1 MEIHDNAIVGHAEA
15 LPLRRIGDGAGLI
28 WGALGVF
35 AFSLTL
41 PATKIAV
48 RSIDAQV
55 VGLGRALVAAICAL
69 LLLMITRQ
77 PLPPRR
83 LWWRLA
89 VVALGVVFGFPLL
102 SALALRSVPSSHA
115 AMVVGLLPAANAL
128 TAVLRAGERPSAGF
142 WIASVVGF
150 AAIAVFCSQ
159 HGLGT
164 LHGADLLLLGAVLS
178 AAVGYTEGAL
188 VARELGAWQVICWA
202 LLLSAPIVA
211 PLVGVRLWTVG
222 FNAGAQSLGGF
233 AYVSLISMF
242 LGFFAWYR
250 GLALGGIA
258 RVGQLQL
265 MQPILTLLWSHW
277 LLAEAITPLH
287 LITAAVVLV
296 SVGSALRLRSHEG
309 AHVTRPPAASPIQH

>member
-1 MEIHDNAIVGHAEA
+1 MQIHDNAIVGGAEA
-15 LPLRRIGDGAGLI
+15 LLPRRFGDSAGLL
-28 WGALGVF
+28 WGALGVV

-48 RSIDAQV
+48 RSIDAQI
-55 VGLGRALVAAICAL
+55 VGLGRALIAAICAL
-69 LLLMITRQ
+69 VLLLITRQ
-77 PLPPRR
+77 SLPARR
-83 LWWRLA
+83 VWWRLA
-89 VVALGVVFGFPLL
+89 VVALGVVLGFPLL
-102 SALALRSVPSSHA
+102 SALALQSVPSSHA
-115 AMVVGLLPAANAL
+115 AMVVGLLPAANSL

-150 AAIAVFCSQ
+150 AAIALFCAQ

-164 LHGADLLLLGAVLS
+164 LQGADLLLLAAVLA

-188 VARELGAWQVICWA
+188 LARELGAWQVICWA
-202 LLLSAPIVA
+202 LLLSAPVMA
-211 PLVGVRLWTVG
+211 PLVALRLWTVG
-222 FNAGAQSLGGF
+222 FNADALSLAGF

-265 MQPILTLLWSHW
+265 MQPVLTLLWSHW
-277 LLAEAITPLH
+277 LLAESITPMH
-287 LITAAVVLV
+287 VITATVVLL
-296 SVGSALRLRSHEG
+296 SVGSALRLRTYSR
-309 AHVTRPPAASPIQH
+309 AHVLRS